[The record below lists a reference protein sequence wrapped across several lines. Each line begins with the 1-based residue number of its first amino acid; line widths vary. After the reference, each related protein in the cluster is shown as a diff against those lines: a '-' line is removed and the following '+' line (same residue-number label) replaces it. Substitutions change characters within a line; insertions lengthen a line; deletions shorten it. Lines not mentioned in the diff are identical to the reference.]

1 MQTLK
6 TPAIKSKS
14 FSVSSSTSIKIVC
27 SRTPLA
33 EKKEKVNSQPVK
45 AKTENNAESQQEGSP
60 NSAAH
65 AKLFGLNK
73 ASVIRKKSVNNESK
87 LVPSVFNRTVEEVVK
102 FALRTTLLVTADLL
116 CLFT

>member
-1 MQTLK
+1 M
-6 TPAIKSKS
+6 
-14 FSVSSSTSIKIVC
+14 
-27 SRTPLA
+27 
-33 EKKEKVNSQPVK
+33 K

-102 FALRTTLLVTADLL
+102 FALRTTSNGRSSLSIYLVFHFLSIFL
-116 CLFT
+116 